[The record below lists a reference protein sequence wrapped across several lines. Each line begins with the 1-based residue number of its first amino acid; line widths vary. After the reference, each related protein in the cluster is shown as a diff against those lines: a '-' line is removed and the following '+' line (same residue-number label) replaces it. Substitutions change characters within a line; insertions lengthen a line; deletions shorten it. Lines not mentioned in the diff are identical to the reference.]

1 MHRAVVYKVNDVNVT
16 ELPIER
22 AVRQLTLAEWPRN
35 IHFLVPAREV
45 RSTVWLRTHVSCAP
59 THTAAFWGPVLGVLA
74 RGSLAPFPPFGL
86 SHRRYSLRRSVYFT
100 RVASALPTAL
110 RHQVVEEDD
119 MAALFD
125 PSALGAEAADLGI
138 VFESGEMDDADLAA
152 VRLPL
157 QRDPIRVALVVC
169 ARLSQGKYLPR

>member
-1 MHRAVVYKVNDVNVT
+1 
-16 ELPIER
+16 
-22 AVRQLTLAEWPRN
+22 
-35 IHFLVPAREV
+35 
-45 RSTVWLRTHVSCAP
+45 
-59 THTAAFWGPVLGVLA
+59 VLA

-169 ARLSQGKYLPR
+169 ARLSQGEYLPR